1 MPQPAGPQDTEAFV
15 GRSGELAVLRAA
27 LRQAAAGDGRLVLV
41 AGEPGIGKTG
51 LARAFAQ
58 VAAADGAL
66 VLWGSAWEDGGAPP
80 YWPWVQVLRS
90 YGRQAGAEALAR
102 AAGPQAALLASL
114 LPELGG
120 SGPGD
125 GAPGDTRSGDGGSGD
140 GGDPAGPG
148 ARFALFEAVCAV
160 LDRASRSVPLVVV
173 LDDLHAAGRPSA
185 LLVRFAATAR
195 LPRVLLVATYRTA
208 EAALDPEVSDVIT
221 ALESA
226 SPPLALPGLSDGD
239 VRLLL
244 PGADASVVA
253 DIQRR
258 GDGNPLFVSQVARLL
273 GQGAATVADVPV
285 PAGIRQ
291 AVRRQV
297 ARLASAADSD
307 GPPAAAEVLATAAAL
322 GPGVDPSLVAAVLGA
337 GTGTV
342 ARLCDQAT
350 AIGLLGPGRD
360 VGEVYR
366 FGHALIRE
374 TLYAE
379 LAPQARAQVHARIA
393 AVLENTVLNTELAS
407 PAPASTVPAST
418 VPASTVPASTGGRS
432 HAELA
437 YHFLRA
443 VPAGGEAAGRAVRY
457 SRLAGQDALAVLA
470 WEEAAGH
477 FRRALDVQQRA
488 AQATAAGR
496 CELLLS
502 LAEALTA
509 AGPDP
514 EAARALH
521 EAVQLARHAGE
532 PRLLATAALL
542 NARHLDFNAPSDAVA
557 ALLREA
563 AAALDPGDHA
573 LRARTLARLAMTLA
587 PDLDA
592 ARATAEEAVREAR
605 EAVTRDADSPDPD
618 SGQGAAAALAT
629 SLLARHHVLW
639 GTQDPGDALAAADE
653 IIAAA
658 QQARLPETEL
668 DGRVMRLTHL
678 LEAGDGPA
686 AQRVLPGLGRLAD
699 VLGQPAARLTAW
711 SRRSTLAALAG
722 DFGPAADFSRQAFQ
736 AGQAAGL
743 PDAGAVYW
751 GQLYAIWLH
760 AGLPHDDEQWMER
773 ELRDLVARSHLWA
786 GHAAALVQ
794 LDAAHGGTEQ
804 ARGRLDELAGPGLDL
819 LRPDMLYAW
828 ALAEIAR
835 GCVLL
840 QAAEHAPRIY
850 RALAPYAG
858 RAIVAAG
865 AVMCSGSADHYLAG
879 LAALDGDLAAAD
891 RHYRAAISCHRR
903 LGARPMLA
911 RSLHDHALLL
921 QQRGG
926 AADRAAATAALAE
939 ASAIAA
945 GCGMTRLLA
954 VLDGDGEAGRPG
966 PGDLTLTREDAVW
979 SVGYAGERTRLPDS
993 LGLHYLDLLVRQPGR
1008 ELAASELVRLA
1019 GAGLV
1024 QSVGPGAAS
1033 AAARADGLHEATGAP
1048 ADDVLDSRA
1057 RAAYR
1062 QRLADLD
1069 ADLAEAAEWNDTERA
1084 SRIRAEKDFLVR
1096 ELAAATGLGGRP
1108 RQLGSE
1114 SERARLNVTR
1124 AIRTAIARIR
1134 EHAPDAAAHLDQ
1146 AVRTGSR
1153 CCYAPPAPPA

>member
-1 MPQPAGPQDTEAFV
+1 MPQPAGPESTEAFV

-27 LRQAAAGDGRLVLV
+27 LRQAAAGDARLALI
-41 AGEPGIGKTG
+41 AGEPGIGKTE
-51 LARAFAQ
+51 LARAFAR
-58 VAAADGAL
+58 AARDDGAL

-80 YWPWVQVLRS
+80 YWPWVQVLRG
-90 YGRQAGAEALAR
+90 YGRQAGAGALAA
-102 AAGPQAALLASL
+102 AAGPQAALLAQL

-120 SGPGD
+120 AGPGD
-125 GAPGDTRSGDGGSGD
+125 AASAEAREQ
-140 GGDPAGPG
+140 AGPG
-148 ARFALFEAVCAV
+148 ARFALFEAVCTV
-160 LDRASRSVPLVVV
+160 LDQASRSAPLVVV

-185 LLVRFAATAR
+185 LLLRFAAAAR
-195 LPRVLLVATYRTA
+195 LSRVLLAATYRTA
-208 EAALDPEVSDVIT
+208 EAALDPEVSDVVA
-221 ALESA
+221 ALESM
-226 SPPLALPGLSDGD
+226 SPPLVLTGLPADD
-239 VRLLL
+239 VRRLL
-244 PGADASVVA
+244 PGADAAVLA
-253 DIQRR
+253 DVQRR

-273 GQGAATVADVPV
+273 GHGVATVADVPV

-297 ARLASAADSD
+297 ARLGDD
-307 GPPAAAEVLATAAAL
+307 GTSPPAAADVLATAAAL
-322 GPGVDPSLVAAVLGA
+322 GPGIDPALVAAVLGTLA
-337 GTGTV
+337 GSV
-342 ARLCDQAT
+342 AGLCDQAT
-350 AIGLLGPGRD
+350 GIGLLRAGQD
-360 VGEVYR
+360 AGEAYR

-379 LAPQARAQVHARIA
+379 LAPQARAQVHGRIA
-393 AVLENTVLNTELAS
+393 AVLE
-407 PAPASTVPAST
+407 STA
-418 VPASTVPASTGGRS
+418 GRS

-443 VPAGGEAAGRAVRY
+443 VPAGGAAAGRAVHW
-457 SRLAGQDALAVLA
+457 SRLAGQDALTALA

-496 CELLLS
+496 CGLLLS

-532 PRLLATAALL
+532 PRLLAAAALL
-542 NARHLDFNAPSDAVA
+542 NARHLDFNAPSDTAA

-573 LRARTLARLAMTLA
+573 LRARTLARLAITLA
-587 PDLDA
+587 PELDT
-592 ARATAEEAVREAR
+592 ARATAEEAVRQAR
-605 EAVTRDADSPDPD
+605 EAVARDADSPGPD
-618 SGQGAAAALAT
+618 GGQGTAAALAT

-639 GTQDPGDALAAADE
+639 GTQDPGDALTAADE

-658 QQARLPETEL
+658 QRARLPETEL
-668 DGRVMRLTHL
+668 DGRVVRLTHL

-686 AQRVLPGLGRLAD
+686 AQRVLPELTRLAD
-699 VLGQPAARLTAW
+699 VLRQPAARLTAL
-711 SRRSTLAALAG
+711 SRHSTLAALTG
-722 DFGPAADFSRQAFQ
+722 DFGPAAESARQAYQ
-736 AGQAAGL
+736 AGHAAGL

-760 AGLPHDDEQWMER
+760 AGLPGDDEQWMER

-794 LDAAHGGTEQ
+794 LDAAHGATEQ
-804 ARGRLDELAGPGLDL
+804 ARGRLDELAGPGLDS

-840 QAAEHAPRIY
+840 QAARHAPRIY

-858 RAIVAAG
+858 RAVVAAG

-879 LAALDGDLAAAD
+879 LAVLNGDLAAAD
-891 RHYRAAISCHRR
+891 RHYRAAISGHWR

-911 RSLHDHALLL
+911 YSLHGHALLL
-921 QQRGG
+921 RQRGG
-926 AADRAAATAALAE
+926 ATAEPAASAALAE
-939 ASAIAA
+939 ARAIAA

-954 VLDGDGEAGRPG
+954 VIDAAAEAGRPG
-966 PGDLTLTREDAVW
+966 PGGLALAREDAFWVV
-979 SVGYAGERTRLPDS
+979 SYAGQRTRLPDS
-993 LGLHYLDLLVRQPGR
+993 LGLRYLNLLVRQPGR
-1008 ELAASELVRLA
+1008 ELTAVELARLA
-1019 GAGLV
+1019 AAAGPSGTG
-1024 QSVGPGAAS
+1024 QAS
-1033 AAARADGLHEATGAP
+1033 ARAEGLHEATGAP
-1048 ADDVLDSRA
+1048 AGDVLDARA

-1069 ADLAEAAEWNDTERA
+1069 EDIAEAGEWNDTGRA
-1084 SRIRAEKDFLVR
+1084 SRLRAEKDFLVR

-1114 SERARLNVTR
+1114 PERARLNVTR

-1134 EHAPDAAAHLDQ
+1134 EHAPGAAAHLDQ

-1153 CCYAPPAPPA
+1153 CCYAPPGPG

>member
-1 MPQPAGPQDTEAFV
+1 MPQPAGPQGTEALV

-27 LRQAAAGDGRLVLV
+27 LSQAAAGDGRLALV
-41 AGEPGIGKTG
+41 AGEPGIGKTE

-58 VAAADGAL
+58 VAVADGAL

-80 YWPWVQVLRS
+80 CWPWVQVLRS

-102 AAGPQAALLASL
+102 AAGPQAALLAPL

-125 GAPGDTRSGDGGSGD
+125 GAPGDTRSGDGESGDGGSGD
-140 GGDPAGPG
+140 GGSGDGGEPAGPG

-160 LDRASRSVPLVVV
+160 LDRASRPAPLVVV

-208 EAALDPEVSDVIT
+208 EAALDPEVSDVVA
-221 ALESA
+221 ALESM
-226 SPPLALPGLSDGD
+226 SPPLVLTGLSSDD

-253 DIQRR
+253 GIQRR

-273 GQGAATVADVPV
+273 GQGAATVADAPV

-297 ARLASAADSD
+297 ARLASGADSD

-322 GPGVDPSLVAAVLGA
+322 GPGVHPALVAAVLGA

-393 AVLENTVLNTELAS
+393 AVLE
-407 PAPASTVPAST
+407 STAGP
-418 VPASTVPASTGGRS
+418 S

-457 SRLAGQDALAVLA
+457 SQLAGQDALAALA

-477 FRRALDVQQRA
+477 FRRALDVQRRA

-587 PDLDA
+587 PDLDT

-605 EAVTRDADSPDPD
+605 EAVARGADSPDPD
-618 SGQGAAAALAT
+618 GGQGAAAALAT

-699 VLGQPAARLTAW
+699 VLGQPAARLAAW

-760 AGLPHDDEQWMER
+760 AGLPGDDEQWMER

-794 LDAAHGGTEQ
+794 LDAAHGATEQ
-804 ARGRLDELAGPGLDL
+804 ARGRLDELAGPGLDS

-879 LAALDGDLAAAD
+879 LAALDGDPAAAD

-921 QQRGG
+921 QRRGG

-939 ASAIAA
+939 ARAIAA

-954 VLDGDGEAGRPG
+954 VLDGAGEAGRPG
-966 PGDLTLTREDAVW
+966 PGDLTLTWEDAVW
-979 SVGYAGERTRLPDS
+979 GVGYAGERTRLPDS
-993 LGLHYLDLLVRQPGR
+993 LGLRYLDLLVRQPGR

-1019 GAGLV
+1019 GAGPA
-1024 QSVGPGAAS
+1024 GPGAAS

-1069 ADLAEAAEWNDTERA
+1069 ADLAEAGEWNDTERA

-1134 EHAPDAAAHLDQ
+1134 EHAPGAAAHLDQ

>member
-1 MPQPAGPQDTEAFV
+1 MSAD
-15 GRSGELAVLRAA
+15 AA
-27 LRQAAAGDGRLVLV
+27 
-41 AGEPGIGKTG
+41 E
-51 LARAFAQ
+51 
-58 VAAADGAL
+58 
-66 VLWGSAWEDGGAPP
+66 
-80 YWPWVQVLRS
+80 
-90 YGRQAGAEALAR
+90 QAGA
-102 AAGPQAALLASL
+102 
-114 LPELGG
+114 
-120 SGPGD
+120 
-125 GAPGDTRSGDGGSGD
+125 
-140 GGDPAGPG
+140 G
-148 ARFALFEAVCAV
+148 ARFALFEAVCTV
-160 LDRASRSVPLVVV
+160 LDQASRSAPLVVV
-173 LDDLHAAGRPSA
+173 LDDLHAAGRPAA
-185 LLVRFAATAR
+185 LLLRFAATAR
-195 LPRVLLVATYRTA
+195 PSRVLLLATYRTA
-208 EAALDPEVSDVIT
+208 EAALDPAVSDVVA
-221 ALESA
+221 ALESM
-226 SPPLALPGLSDGD
+226 SPPLVLAGLSSDD
-239 VRLLL
+239 VRRLL
-244 PGADASVVA
+244 PATDAAVLADV
-253 DIQRR
+253 QRR

-273 GQGAATVADVPV
+273 GHGAATVADVPV

-297 ARLASAADSD
+297 ARLASGPDGD

-322 GPGVDPSLVAAVLGA
+322 GPGVDPALVAAVLGVSA
-337 GTGTV
+337 GAV
-342 ARLCDQAT
+342 AGLCDQAT
-350 AIGLLGPGRD
+350 AIGLLRPGQD
-360 VGEVYR
+360 TGEVYR

-379 LAPQARAQVHARIA
+379 LAPQARAQVHGRIA
-393 AVLENTVLNTELAS
+393 AVLANA
-407 PAPASTVPAST
+407 AD
-418 VPASTVPASTGGRS
+418 RS
-432 HAELA
+432 SAELA
-437 YHFLRA
+437 YHYLRA
-443 VPAGGEAAGRAVRY
+443 AAAGGEAAGRAVHY
-457 SRLAGQDALAVLA
+457 SRLAGRDALTALA

-488 AQATAAGR
+488 TQATAAGR

-921 QQRGG
+921 QRRGG

-939 ASAIAA
+939 ARAIAA
-945 GCGMTRLLA
+945 GCGMTRLPA
-954 VLDGDGEAGRPG
+954 VLDGAGEAGRPG
-966 PGDLTLTREDAVW
+966 PGGLTLTREDAVW
-979 SVGYAGERTRLPDS
+979 GVGYAGQRTRLPDS
-993 LGLHYLDLLVRQPGR
+993 LGLRYLDLLVRQPGR

-1019 GAGLV
+1019 GAGPA
-1024 QSVGPGAAS
+1024 GPGAAS

-1096 ELAAATGLGGRP
+1096 ELAAATGLGRRP

>member
-1 MPQPAGPQDTEAFV
+1 MAAFV

-27 LRQAAAGDGRLVLV
+27 LRQAAAGDGRLALV
-41 AGEPGIGKTG
+41 TGEPGIGKTE

-58 VAAADGAL
+58 VATADGAL

-102 AAGPQAALLASL
+102 AAGPQAALLAQL

-120 SGPGD
+120 
-125 GAPGDTRSGDGGSGD
+125 AGSGD
-140 GGDPAGPG
+140 AGSGDAGEPAGPG
-148 ARFALFEAVCAV
+148 ARFALFDAVCTV
-160 LDRASRSVPLVVV
+160 LDQASRPAPLAVV

-185 LLVRFAATAR
+185 LLLRFAAAAR
-195 LPRVLLVATYRTA
+195 LSGVLLVATYRTA
-208 EAALDPEVSDVIT
+208 EAALDPEVSDVVA
-221 ALESA
+221 ALESM
-226 SPPLALPGLSDGD
+226 SPPLVLTGLSSGD
-239 VRLLL
+239 VRRLL
-244 PGADASVVA
+244 PGADAAMLA
-253 DIQRR
+253 DVQRR

-273 GQGAATVADVPV
+273 GHGAATVADVPV

-297 ARLASAADSD
+297 ARLDSGD
-307 GPPAAAEVLATAAAL
+307 VRPAAAEVLATAAAL
-322 GPGVDPSLVAAVLGA
+322 GPGVDPALVAAVLGA
-337 GTGTV
+337 GTGPV

-350 AIGLLGPGRD
+350 AIGLLRPGPD
-360 VGEVYR
+360 AGEAYR

-379 LAPQARAQVHARIA
+379 LAPQARAQAHGRIA
-393 AVLENTVLNTELAS
+393 AVLET
-407 PAPASTVPAST
+407 
-418 VPASTVPASTGGRS
+418 TGGRS

-437 YHFLRA
+437 HHFLRA
-443 VPAGGEAAGRAVRY
+443 VPAGGAAAGRAVHY
-457 SRLAGQDALAVLA
+457 SRLAGQDALAALA

-488 AQATAAGR
+488 TQAIPASR

-514 EAARALH
+514 AAARALH

-532 PRLLATAALL
+532 PRLLAAAALL
-542 NARHLDFNAPSDAVA
+542 NARHLDFNAPSDTAA

-573 LRARTLARLAMTLA
+573 LRARTLARLAMTLV
-587 PDLDA
+587 PELDA
-592 ARATAEEAVREAR
+592 ARAIAGQAVREAR
-605 EAVTRDADSPDPD
+605 EAVARDGGSPGPR
-618 SGQGAAAALAT
+618 GQAAAAALAT
-629 SLLARHHVLW
+629 ALAAQHHVLW
-639 GTQDPGDALAAADE
+639 GTQEPEDAVTAAGE
-653 IIAAA
+653 IVAAA

-668 DGRVMRLTHL
+668 DGHVVRLTHL
-678 LEAGDGPA
+678 LETGDGPA
-686 AQRVLPGLGRLAD
+686 AQRVLPGLSRLAD
-699 VLGQPAARLTAW
+699 VLSQPAARLTAW
-711 SRRSTLAALAG
+711 SRRSTLAALTG
-722 DFGPAADFSRQAFQ
+722 DFGPAAEFARQAYQ
-736 AGQAAGL
+736 AGHAAGL

-760 AGLPHDDEQWMER
+760 AGLPAGDEQWMER

-794 LDAAHGGTEQ
+794 LDAAHGATEQ
-804 ARGRLDELAGPGLDL
+804 ARGRLDELAGPGLDS
-819 LRPDMLYAW
+819 LRPDMLYVW

-840 QAAEHAPRIY
+840 QAAQHAPRIY
-850 RALAPYAG
+850 RALARYAG
-858 RAIVAAG
+858 RAVVAAG

-879 LAALDGDLAAAD
+879 LAMLNGDPAAAG
-891 RHYRAAISCHRR
+891 RHYRAAVSCHRR

-911 RSLHDHALLL
+911 HSLHGHALLL
-921 QQRGG
+921 RQRGDP
-926 AADRAAATAALAE
+926 ADLAAAAAALAE
-939 ASAIAA
+939 ARAIAA

-954 VLDGDGEAGRPG
+954 ALDGAGEADHPG
-966 PGDLTLTREDAVW
+966 PGGLTLAREDAFWV
-979 SVGYAGERTRLPDS
+979 VGYAGGRTRLPDS
-993 LGLHYLDLLVRQPGR
+993 LGLRYLDLLVRQPGR
-1008 ELAASELVRLA
+1008 ELTAVELARLA
-1019 GAGLV
+1019 AAGPA
-1024 QSVGPGAAS
+1024 SPGPAS
-1033 AAARADGLHEATGAP
+1033 AAARAGGLHEATGAP
-1048 ADDVLDSRA
+1048 AGDVLDAQA

-1069 ADLAEAAEWNDTERA
+1069 EEIAEAAEWNDTERA
-1084 SRIRAEKDFLVR
+1084 SRLRAEKDFLVR
-1096 ELAAATGLGGRP
+1096 ELAVATGLGGRP

-1134 EHAPDAAAHLDQ
+1134 DHAPDAAAHLDQ

-1153 CCYAPPAPPA
+1153 CCYAPPEPAA

>member
-1 MPQPAGPQDTEAFV
+1 MPQPARPPNTGPESTGPERTAAFV

-41 AGEPGIGKTG
+41 AGEPGIGKTE

-58 VAAADGAL
+58 VAAAGGAL

-102 AAGPQAALLASL
+102 AAGPQAALLAPL

-140 GGDPAGPG
+140 GGEPAGPG

-160 LDRASRSVPLVVV
+160 LDRASRLAPLVVV

-195 LPRVLLVATYRTA
+195 LPRVLLVAAYRTA
-208 EAALDPEVSDVIT
+208 EAALDPAVSDVVA
-221 ALESA
+221 ALESM
-226 SPPLALPGLSDGD
+226 SPPLVLTGLSSDD

-253 DIQRR
+253 GIQRR

-297 ARLASAADSD
+297 ARLASGADSD

-322 GPGVDPSLVAAVLGA
+322 GPGLDPALVAAVLGTGA
-337 GTGTV
+337 GTV
-342 ARLCDQAT
+342 AQLCDRAI
-350 AIGLLGPGRD
+350 AIGLLRPGRD

-393 AVLENTVLNTELAS
+393 AVLENT
-407 PAPASTVPAST
+407 
-418 VPASTVPASTGGRS
+418 TGPS

-443 VPAGGEAAGRAVRY
+443 VPAGGEAAGLAVRY
-457 SRLAGQDALAVLA
+457 SRLAGQDALAALA

-521 EAVQLARHAGE
+521 EAVQLARRAGE

-592 ARATAEEAVREAR
+592 ARVTAEEAVREAR
-605 EAVTRDADSPDPD
+605 EAVARGADSPDPD
-618 SGQGAAAALAT
+618 GGQGAAAALAT

-668 DGRVMRLTHL
+668 DGRVVRLTHL

-722 DFGPAADFSRQAFQ
+722 DFGPAAEFARQAFQ

-743 PDAGAVYW
+743 PDAGSVYW

-760 AGLPHDDEQWMER
+760 AGLPGDDEQWMER

-794 LDAAHGGTEQ
+794 LDAAHGATEQ
-804 ARGRLDELAGPGLDL
+804 ARGRLDELAGPGLDS

-850 RALAPYAG
+850 RALAPYTG

-879 LAALDGDLAAAD
+879 LAALDGDPAAAD

-921 QQRGG
+921 QRRGG

-939 ASAIAA
+939 ARAIAA

-954 VLDGDGEAGRPG
+954 VLDGAGEAGRPG

-979 SVGYAGERTRLPDS
+979 GVGYAGERTRLPDS
-993 LGLHYLDLLVRQPGR
+993 LGLRYLDLLVRQPGQ

-1019 GAGLV
+1019 GAGPA
-1024 QSVGPGAAS
+1024 GPGAAS
-1033 AAARADGLHEATGAP
+1033 TAARADGLREATGAA

-1069 ADLAEAAEWNDTERA
+1069 ADLAEAEEWNDTERA

-1134 EHAPDAAAHLDQ
+1134 EHAPDAAAHLDE

>member
-1 MPQPAGPQDTEAFV
+1 M
-15 GRSGELAVLRAA
+15 
-27 LRQAAAGDGRLVLV
+27 
-41 AGEPGIGKTG
+41 
-51 LARAFAQ
+51 
-58 VAAADGAL
+58 
-66 VLWGSAWEDGGAPP
+66 
-80 YWPWVQVLRS
+80 
-90 YGRQAGAEALAR
+90 
-102 AAGPQAALLASL
+102 
-114 LPELGG
+114 
-120 SGPGD
+120 
-125 GAPGDTRSGDGGSGD
+125 
-140 GGDPAGPG
+140 
-148 ARFALFEAVCAV
+148 
-160 LDRASRSVPLVVV
+160 
-173 LDDLHAAGRPSA
+173 
-185 LLVRFAATAR
+185 
-195 LPRVLLVATYRTA
+195 
-208 EAALDPEVSDVIT
+208 
-221 ALESA
+221 
-226 SPPLALPGLSDGD
+226 
-239 VRLLL
+239 
-244 PGADASVVA
+244 
-253 DIQRR
+253 
-258 GDGNPLFVSQVARLL
+258 
-273 GQGAATVADVPV
+273 
-285 PAGIRQ
+285 
-291 AVRRQV
+291 
-297 ARLASAADSD
+297 
-307 GPPAAAEVLATAAAL
+307 
-322 GPGVDPSLVAAVLGA
+322 
-337 GTGTV
+337 
-342 ARLCDQAT
+342 
-350 AIGLLGPGRD
+350 
-360 VGEVYR
+360 
-366 FGHALIRE
+366 
-374 TLYAE
+374 
-379 LAPQARAQVHARIA
+379 
-393 AVLENTVLNTELAS
+393 
-407 PAPASTVPAST
+407 
-418 VPASTVPASTGGRS
+418 PASTGGRS

-457 SRLAGQDALAVLA
+457 SRLAGQDALAALA

-477 FRRALDVQQRA
+477 FRRALGVQQRA

-542 NARHLDFNAPSDAVA
+542 NARHLDFNAPSDTVA

-573 LRARTLARLAMTLA
+573 LCARTLARLAMTLA

-605 EAVTRDADSPDPD
+605 EAVARGADSPDPD

-668 DGRVMRLTHL
+668 DGRVVRLTHL

-722 DFGPAADFSRQAFQ
+722 DFGSAADFSRQAFQ

-804 ARGRLDELAGPGLDL
+804 ARGRLDELAGPGLDS

-828 ALAEIAR
+828 TLAEIAR

-879 LAALDGDLAAAD
+879 LAVLDGDLAAAD

-921 QQRGG
+921 QRRGG

-939 ASAIAA
+939 ARAIAA

-954 VLDGDGEAGRPG
+954 VLDGAGEAGRPG

-979 SVGYAGERTRLPDS
+979 GVGYAGERTRLPDS
-993 LGLHYLDLLVRQPGR
+993 LGLRYLDLLVRQPGR

-1019 GAGLV
+1019 GAGPA
-1024 QSVGPGAAS
+1024 GPGAAS
-1033 AAARADGLHEATGAP
+1033 AAARADGLQEATGAP
-1048 ADDVLDSRA
+1048 ADDVLDARA

-1124 AIRTAIARIR
+1124 AIRTAIDRIR